1 MSCFAYPGEKRVI
14 YLNQLFFASW
24 FHIFLNREGVMKMF
38 QTKSLLA
45 RRFLIPA
52 LLLSLFVGFG
62 PAQAFQD
69 LGDYESNRAR
79 LLGYM
84 LNQHLT
90 TQHFSH
96 KKIDDNLSED
106 AFGLFLKQLDVQ
118 KRFLLKE
125 DIQKLR
131 KYIDRID
138 DELKTGKLELPVEG
152 ENILAKRASQVHI
165 MVKDILSKDF
175 DFSREEYIETDP
187 EKLDYCT
194 NLQELRDRWRKVLK
208 YQAIHEYLNLEEE
221 KEPAEENPPSEAKDV
236 RKEKTKPSRE
246 TLLKEVREKLL
257 KNYETIFARMESEKD
272 REYYNMFFSSVARAF
287 DPHTDYMPPT
297 DKEDFDIHM
306 RGSLEG
312 IGATLSEKDG
322 FIKVVDVLP
331 GGPAYRQGQLHSED
345 LIIKV
350 AEGNNDPVDLTG
362 MRVRDAVKLIR
373 GKKGTEVRLTV
384 KKPDGT
390 RLVIPIVRDVVQLK
404 DTFAKGAI
412 IKDKKTGEP
421 FGYIKIP
428 SFYRDFESR
437 FHGGTGR
444 NCTDDVRKE
453 IEKLSSAGIGGLV
466 VDLRNNGGGA
476 LTDAVNIAGLF
487 IESGP
492 VVQVKDSSGKIA
504 VLSDTDP
511 GISYKGPVI
520 VLVNKISASASEIFA
535 GALQDYGR
543 AVIMGGEHTHGK
555 GTVQSIISL
564 DERIPFKDMDNYRT
578 LGALRVTIQKF
589 YRISGESTQY
599 KGVHPDIVLPDRWK
613 NLKSGE
619 QHLDF
624 ALPWDRIE
632 AAPYTKWTMLQTDM
646 GDLRSKSSKRISKD
660 KNFVEME
667 RKIEKS
673 AELQEKTRKPLNIED
688 ARKEREGL
696 NSGSEEET
704 DTFHDRRKNG
714 DKKLSEAEE
723 NKLWISKVSDDP
735 YVKEG
740 IAVLDDIISSA
751 RQGVTVN

>member
-1 MSCFAYPGEKRVI
+1 
-14 YLNQLFFASW
+14 
-24 FHIFLNREGVMKMF
+24 MKMF
-38 QTKSLLA
+38 QTRSLLA
-45 RRFLIPA
+45 RRFLIPL

-79 LLGYM
+79 LLGY
-84 LNQHLT
+84 LLKQHLSA
-90 TQHFSH
+90 QHFSH
-96 KKIDDNLSED
+96 KEIDDNFSEA
-106 AFGLFLKQLDVQ
+106 AFSLFLKQLDGQ
-118 KRFLLKE
+118 KRFLLRE
-125 DIQKLR
+125 DVQKLR
-131 KYIDRID
+131 KYLDRID
-138 DELKTGKLELPVEG
+138 DELKTGKMELPVEG
-152 ENILAKRASQVHI
+152 EDILAKRASQVHK
-165 MVKDILSKDF
+165 MVSDILSKDF

-194 NLQELRDRWRKVLK
+194 TLAELRDRWRKTLK
-208 YQAIHEYLNLEEE
+208 YQAIHEYLNLIEE
-221 KEPAEENPPSEAKDV
+221 KKAAVENPDSEAKDV
-236 RKEKTKPSRE
+236 QKEGTKSSRE
-246 TLLKEVREKLL
+246 ALMKEVREKLL
-257 KNYETIFARMESEKD
+257 KNHKTIFDRMENEKE
-272 REYYNMFFSSVARAF
+272 REYYNIYFSSIARAF

-350 AEGNNDPVDLTG
+350 AEGKSEPADLTG

-384 KKPDGT
+384 MKPDGS

-404 DTFAKGAI
+404 DTFAKGAT
-412 IKDKKTGEP
+412 IKDEKSGKT

-428 SFYRDFESR
+428 SFYRDFETR
-437 FHGGTGR
+437 FNGGTGR

-453 IEKLSSAGIGGLV
+453 IEKLASAGIGGLI

-487 IESGP
+487 IGTGP
-492 VVQVKDSSGKIA
+492 VVQVKDSSGKIT

-511 GISYKGPVI
+511 DISYKGPVI

-555 GTVQSIISL
+555 GTVQSIIPL
-564 DERIPFKDMDNYRT
+564 DERIPFQNMDKYKT

-624 ALPWDRIE
+624 ALPWDRIDPS
-632 AAPYTKWTMLQTDM
+632 PYTKWSMLQPDVS
-646 GDLRSKSSKRISKD
+646 DLRSKSSKRISKD

-667 RKIEKS
+667 REIEKS
-673 AELQEKTRKPLNIED
+673 AELQEKTRKPINIED
-688 ARKEREGL
+688 ARKEREELKSQRKEDMDGL
-696 NSGSEEET
+696 HGRPET
-704 DTFHDRRKNG
+704 GKNG
-714 DKKLSEAEE
+714 DKELSEAEE
-723 NKLWISKVSDDP
+723 KKAWISKLREDP
-735 YVKEG
+735 YIEEG
-740 IAVLDDIISSA
+740 IAVLDDILSAA